1 MSPTGEGS
9 MSRSDTATRADFVT
23 PELVQLL
30 AIAQRELDRHLRDHG
45 MCTCCHEH
53 WPCPTACLAAET
65 LSAL

>member
-1 MSPTGEGS
+1 MFPQEGVS
-9 MSRSDTATRADFVT
+9 MSWSDTATPADFVT

>member
-1 MSPTGEGS
+1 MSVRRGVS
-9 MSRSDTATRADFVT
+9 MSRSDTADLVT

-65 LSAL
+65 LGAL

>member
-1 MSPTGEGS
+1 MSAARGGL
-9 MSRSDTATRADFVT
+9 MSSSDTATSAGFLT

-45 MCTCCHEH
+45 VCTCCHEH

-65 LSAL
+65 LGAL

>member
-1 MSPTGEGS
+1 MSPLREGS
-9 MSRSDTATRADFVT
+9 MSWSDAATPAEFVT

-30 AIAQRELDRHLRDHG
+30 AIAQRELNRHLRDHG

-65 LSAL
+65 LGTL

>member
-1 MSPTGEGS
+1 
-9 MSRSDTATRADFVT
+9 
-23 PELVQLL
+23 VQLL